1 MPKEE
6 DAPAP
11 IVVPC
16 LSITAAWAFFVC
28 AGKAPKDVENRTWNT
43 KRRGTFLVHVGK
55 KLALDDYRQAC
66 AFALST
72 GVLRADLPAFEALRL
87 GGIVGATE
95 LLDVL
100 TPASKSTLPWYEG
113 EFGFVLGRRIALPF
127 RPLKGARQFFP
138 VEVTQAEAKTLRA
151 AGLLQ

>member
-1 MPKEE
+1 MT
-6 DAPAP
+6 AP

-43 KRRGTFLVHVGK
+43 KFRGTFLVHVGK
-55 KLALDDYRQAC
+55 KLTRSDWEDACDYALAAGVKRN
-66 AFALST
+66 ALPHFDT
-72 GVLRADLPAFEALRL
+72 VDLPL

-100 TPASKSTLPWYEG
+100 PPGSSSESPWYQDD
-113 EFGFVLGRRIALPF
+113 FGFLLGRRMALPF
-127 RPLKGARQFFP
+127 RALKGARQFFP
-138 VEVTQAEAKTLRA
+138 VEISDAEAVALRK
-151 AGLLQ
+151 AGLLPE